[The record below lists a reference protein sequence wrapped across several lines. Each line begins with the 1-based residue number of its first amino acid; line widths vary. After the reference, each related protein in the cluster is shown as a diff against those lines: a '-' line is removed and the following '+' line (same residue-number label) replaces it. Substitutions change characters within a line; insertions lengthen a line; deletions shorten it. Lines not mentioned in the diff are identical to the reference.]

1 MYAIMERM
9 VRQAEELKKVIKE
22 QSSRKLLSVTK
33 NDDIREIESI
43 PLSLEDEFL
52 NLALDEDK
60 NIMECDKIPL
70 VLEG

>member
-1 MYAIMERM
+1 MYDIMERM
-9 VRQAEELKKVIKE
+9 ARQDEELKKVIKE
-22 QSSRKLLSVTK
+22 QSSRKLLRDTK
-33 NDDIREIESI
+33 NDDIREIERI

-60 NIMECDKIPL
+60 NIMECDKMPL